1 MIFGDLHK
9 PGWMGKEKAEG
20 GLGEEG
26 RSDAVREKMEKNMG
40 WGLPRMRNRGNKKK
54 QRSREKIKKT
64 VRGCRDDHYYIFG
77 GSKIR
82 TAMLGNWFYA

>member
-9 PGWMGKEKAEG
+9 PGWTGKEKAEG

-40 WGLPRMRNRGNKKK
+40 WGLPRMGNRQNKKSK
-54 QRSREKIKKT
+54 KARKKKKT
-64 VRGCRDDHYYIFG
+64 P
-77 GSKIR
+77 
-82 TAMLGNWFYA
+82 